1 MGVGE
6 GGRNLE
12 PKRCSGDCDRAMTRS
27 LENIEDE
34 MLVLRAP
41 AGDAGAFEA
50 LLRRWL
56 PVIRRHASRLTGEGG
71 MGGAAEDVAQE
82 ACLALAA
89 GLRSLHDPA
98 RAYGWMLRIVTNK
111 AADWVR
117 RRGRERELRRGLES
131 REPRGGAR
139 AGGEGGDAGDLLEQ
153 AASRER
159 AEMIRAAC
167 GQLPMDLR
175 ALVSLYY
182 GEGLP
187 VGAVAEVMGVPG
199 STVKSRLH
207 EAREQ
212 LRAILERSTS

>member
-1 MGVGE
+1 MGV
-6 GGRNLE
+6 RNLE
-12 PKRCSGDCDRAMTRS
+12 PRRCPGDCGRAMTRS

-34 MLVLRAP
+34 MLVLRAQ

-56 PVIRRHASRLTGEGG
+56 PVIRRHASRLTGEVGV
-71 MGGAAEDVAQE
+71 GGAGEDVAQE

-89 GLRSLHDPA
+89 GLRGLHDPA

-117 RRGRERELRRGLES
+117 RRGRERELRRGLEA
-131 REPRGGAR
+131 REPRGG
-139 AGGEGGDAGDLLEQ
+139 GGDDLLER
-153 AASRER
+153 AASGER

-167 GQLPMDLR
+167 ARLPMEMR

-182 GEGLP
+182 GEGLS
-187 VGAVAEVMGVPG
+187 VGALAEVMGVPG
-199 STVKSRLH
+199 GTVKSRLH

-212 LRAILERSTS
+212 LRAMLERSGT